1 LNQPS
6 PAFPHVTK
14 GIDTMNTSKNFFD
27 IVQQGFRVTVG
38 AAASLV
44 ETIQDPNKRDIT
56 ISEFR
61 TELQNRTT
69 EWSEK
74 GEMTEQEAR
83 KFLENI
89 LQKNKSSDPGSQEIV
104 TTATEVKDQDVE
116 NEIKVLTQ
124 QIVVLKTE
132 LEALRQGQSEDSN

>member
-1 LNQPS
+1 
-6 PAFPHVTK
+6 
-14 GIDTMNTSKNFFD
+14 MNTSTNFFD
-27 IVQQGFRVTVG
+27 IVQKGFRVTVG

-44 ETIQDPNKRDIT
+44 ETIQDPLKRDVT

-61 TELQNRTT
+61 TELQSRAA

-89 LQKNKSSDPGSQEIV
+89 LQQNKISDPGSQEIV

-132 LEALRQGQSEDSN
+132 LEALRRGQSEDSN